1 MSDNKCNCGE
11 HNNETYEELYVS
23 RLIFV
28 RALGALIQEGQGVFL
43 EINRPDLNLNRIIV
57 MNDEKVIRVFNA
69 EERTDLKN
77 GDLII
82 MVDGNTLMN

>member
-1 MSDNKCNCGE
+1 MSDKIDDKE
-11 HNNETYEELYVS
+11 HVVETYEDLYIS

-28 RALGALIQEGQGVFL
+28 RALGALIQEGRGVFL
-43 EINRPDLNLNRIIV
+43 EIKRPDLGLNRIIV
-57 MNDEKVIRVFNA
+57 MNDKDVIRVFNA

-82 MVDGNTLMN
+82 MVDGDLLKN